1 MLQEFWFLEI
11 WVEIRCIFRLS
22 EWQNCWKSARAR
34 PLLQPIGP
42 AGQRPTLAHLC
53 DHPWGRGRRGRRR
66 GRPIERLLTR
76 RREVQRP
83 LAQRLA
89 LLFLLGHVPVLVVD
103 FHHARGVGDGWSSNL
118 LRPRRTLGALT
129 VVEVPVANHLVG
141 RRSLQTTWT
150 SRGGVLDGRL
160 DDRFD
165 DLLDERVD
173 VLRARNEIR
182 VRP

>member
-1 MLQEFWFLEI
+1 MNQSTIYLFIHWSM
-11 WVEIRCIFRLS
+11 IRSSLIPPPQPPR
-22 EWQNCWKSARAR
+22 RASSS
-34 PLLQPIGP
+34 LHTSTLQPTESRQP
-42 AGQRPTLAHLC
+42 PTCYLLAHLC

-103 FHHARGVGDGWSSNL
+103 FHHARGVGDGWSSKL

-129 VVEVPVANHLVG
+129 VVEVPVANHLVR

-150 SRGGVLDGRL
+150 SRGGVLDDRL

-173 VLRARNEIR
+173 VLRATR
-182 VRP
+182 

>member
-1 MLQEFWFLEI
+1 MYKVVCKL
-11 WVEIRCIFRLS
+11 
-22 EWQNCWKSARAR
+22 R
-34 PLLQPIGP
+34 PLKAFPG
-42 AGQRPTLAHLC
+42 RPREGVGCKVFANVRSALAPLHHLLLAHLPN
-53 DHPWGRGRRGRRR
+53 HAKRWGRRRWGGRR

-103 FHHARGVGDGWSSNL
+103 FHHARGVGDRWSSKL
-118 LRPRRTLGALT
+118 LRPRRTLGALA

-150 SRGGVLDGRL
+150 SRWGVLDDRL

-173 VLRARNEIR
+173 VLRATR
-182 VRP
+182 